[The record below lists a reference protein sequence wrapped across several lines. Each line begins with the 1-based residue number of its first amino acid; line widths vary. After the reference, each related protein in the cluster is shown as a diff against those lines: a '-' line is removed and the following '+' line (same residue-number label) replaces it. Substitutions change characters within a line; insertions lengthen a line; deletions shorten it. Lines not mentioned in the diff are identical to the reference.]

1 MPEYVD
7 LNYRPRGDLICDF
20 YVEPSPGYTLK
31 DAAED
36 IALESST
43 GTWTDVKTKRPLSER
58 LAARTFEIKGN
69 RIRVAYHKELFEAG
83 NVPQMMSSIAGNIFG
98 MKSVKHLRLE
108 DIEFP
113 SSIVRWYRGPQLGMR
128 EIRRMTK
135 IKKRPIMGTIY
146 KPKLG
151 LNAKEQGELAYK
163 IYSAG
168 MDYSK
173 DDENLGSMVFNRF
186 QDRVVRV
193 LDSVDRIKSE
203 QGRTVVYAA
212 NITAP
217 VGDMLKRAEFVK
229 DHGGNCIMIDILTA
243 GWSAL
248 EYITKQRLGMIIH
261 GHRAMHA
268 ALTRD
273 KRHGV
278 SMLVL
283 AKLSRLC
290 GVSALHT
297 GTIVGKMEGEA
308 KDIKEIDRFMRSSW
322 YGLKPTMPIAS
333 GGMHP
338 GLVPKLIELLSTDL
352 IITFGGGLWGH
363 PDGPEAGARA
373 IRQSVDA
380 VMEKVPLKEYAEGH
394 EELRRAIEF
403 WD

>member
-1 MPEYVD
+1 MTEYVD
-7 LNYRPRGDLICDF
+7 LSYKPRGDLICHF
-20 YVEPSPGYTLK
+20 YLEPAPGHTLK
-31 DAAED
+31 QAAAD
-36 IALESST
+36 VALESST
-43 GTWTDVKTKRPLSER
+43 GTWTDVKTKRPMSER

-69 RIRVAYHKELFEAG
+69 HIKVAYHKELFEAG
-83 NVPQMMSSIAGNIFG
+83 NVPQMMSGIAGNIFG
-98 MKSVKHLRLE
+98 MKSVKNLRLE
-108 DIEFP
+108 DIKFP
-113 SSIVRWYRGPQLGMR
+113 PSIVRWYKGPQIGMR
-128 EIRRMTK
+128 DIRRITK
-135 IKKRPIMGTIY
+135 VKKRPIVGTIY

-151 LNAKEQGELAYK
+151 LNPREQADLAYR

-173 DDENLGSMVFNRF
+173 DDENLGSMVFNKF
-186 QDRVVRV
+186 QDRVIAV
-193 LDSVDRIKSE
+193 LDAVDKVRSE
-203 QGRTVVYAA
+203 QGRMVIYAA

-217 VGDMLKRAEFVK
+217 VDDMLKRAQFVK
-229 DHGGNCIMIDILTA
+229 DHGGKCIMIDILTA

-248 EYITKQRLGMIIH
+248 EYMTKQRMKLIIH

-268 ALTRD
+268 ALTRNQ
-273 KRHGV
+273 KHGV

-283 AKLSRLC
+283 AKLARLC

-297 GTIVGKMEGEA
+297 GTIVGKMEGGA
-308 KDIKEIDRFMRSSW
+308 KDIQEIDRFMRSSW
-322 YGLKPTMPIAS
+322 YGLKSTMPIAS

-338 GLVPKLIELLSTDL
+338 GLVPRLIELLSNEL

-380 VMEKVPLKEYAEGH
+380 TMKKIPLEEYAKDH
-394 EELRRAIEF
+394 QELKRAIEF